1 MKNNEQ
7 IVFERQGE
15 QRADMVQGDIVFVI
29 SQSPHSLFKRV
40 DNNLFMTLEI
50 SLEEALLGF
59 SRTITHL
66 DGHQVTIKNQGQ
78 EIIQP
83 YSWKIIKGE
92 GMPIRGT
99 GDFGELHVKMQVVFP
114 KQLSD
119 KQKQLAMQIF
129 GL

>member
-15 QRADMVQGDIVFVI
+15 QRADMVQGDIIFVI

-40 DNNLFMTLEI
+40 DNNLFMTLDI

-66 DGHQVTIKNQGQ
+66 DGH
-78 EIIQP
+78 
-83 YSWKIIKGE
+83 
-92 GMPIRGT
+92 
-99 GDFGELHVKMQVVFP
+99 
-114 KQLSD
+114 
-119 KQKQLAMQIF
+119 
-129 GL
+129 